1 MLNQNTCSILGCCFM
16 VIAYIFPILEKISKV
31 NPRILEGIQHYVEN
45 SLLFITTEDLWKF
58 DLEKIRSHY
67 GSHRTWL
74 CLSLEYYKM
83 GFWLHVFIGYIIS
96 IIVTQ
101 IIFTIWTQS
110 LKICLWR
117 NHRWPIK
124 IYNKSTREEQ
134 ENVRTDPFPTIKT
147 SSSSSIWGLI

>member
-16 VIAYIFPILEKISKV
+16 VIAYISHILEKISKV

-45 SLLFITTEDLWKF
+45 SLSCLLQ
-58 DLEKIRSHY
+58 LKI
-67 GSHRTWL
+67 
-74 CLSLEYYKM
+74 CESLTLKRLGAIM
-83 GFWLHVFIGYIIS
+83 GAIAPDSICPWNIRRWTSVFIGYIIS

-124 IYNKSTREEQ
+124 IYNKSTWEEQ

-147 SSSSSIWGLI
+147 SPSSSIWGVI